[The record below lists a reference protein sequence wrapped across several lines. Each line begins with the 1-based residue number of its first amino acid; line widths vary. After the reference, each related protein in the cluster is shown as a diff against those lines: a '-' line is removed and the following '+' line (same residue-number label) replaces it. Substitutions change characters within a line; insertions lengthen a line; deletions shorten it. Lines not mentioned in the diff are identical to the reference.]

1 MRGGETERK
10 CRGRGGT
17 QRALAVGVLCVLLA
31 SAMGAAI
38 DSDPAAEPSQATR
51 WLDQLVTPLRNV
63 SLSQIL
69 GRWFEVEEVRNF
81 ALQPIDLC
89 ETFDFFRSSDN
100 GTVLLNQSLSRGSE
114 SFDLKELTVLPD
126 ASWMVNRYQVGYK
139 VLDISADGGFLSLAS
154 CNKFAQQCYGV
165 ILARDFNVTGRDAEL
180 LAAHRGLARA
190 GLNDTALGHRQHPDA
205 CSREGVAAGS
215 GAGGGGGAGAGDAAL
230 QPVRYDV

>member
-1 MRGGETERK
+1 MRRGETERK
-10 CRGRGGT
+10 RRGRGGT
-17 QRALAVGVLCVLLA
+17 QRALAACVPCVLWVLLA
-31 SAMGAAI
+31 SAVGAATVA
-38 DSDPAAEPSQATR
+38 DPAADASHATR

-139 VLDISADGGFLSLAS
+139 VLDLSADGGFLSLAS

-205 CSREGVAAGS
+205 CSPGGVGAGS
-215 GAGGGGGAGAGDAAL
+215 GAGGGAGDAAL